1 MQSVLLPITTIWWR
15 EIIRFYRQRSRLFSA
30 IAQPLVFWLLIG
42 SGLNASFRP
51 AGAADETGYIEY
63 FYPGIVVLV
72 LLFTAIFA
80 TISVVNDRREGFLQ
94 GVLVAPVPRWRIVM
108 AQALG
113 GTTLALGQG
122 VLLLLLAPM
131 TGIRFGVTSLCLSLS
146 VMALLAFGL
155 TNLGLLIAWRMDST
169 QGFHAIMNLLLIPIW
184 LLSGAFFPSTGV
196 PEWLAWTM
204 KFNPLTYGLAAFRHS
219 LYFDT
224 AATAF
229 GEMPPWTLSLL
240 ITGLFC
246 VLTYVGATLTASTET
261 NRRSWV
267 NQPYSSKSL
276 VPFAFQKAERTV
288 RRTYASM
295 APR

>member
-1 MQSVLLPITTIWWR
+1 MLNPSHRTARKIKNLLPVTTIWWR

-30 IAQPLVFWLLIG
+30 IAQPLVFWILIG
-42 SGLNASFRP
+42 SGLSASFQP
-51 AGAADETGYIEY
+51 AGSVDGQSYIEY

-72 LLFTAIFA
+72 LLFTSIFA

-94 GVLVAPVPRWRIVM
+94 GVLVAPVPRGWIVL

-113 GTTLALGQG
+113 GTTLALLQG
-122 VLLLLLAPM
+122 VLLLILAPIA
-131 TGIRFGVTSLCLSLS
+131 GIQLGAASLLFTFS

-184 LLSGAFFPSTGV
+184 LLSGAFFPSTGA
-196 PEWLAWTM
+196 PGWLAWIM

-219 LYFDT
+219 LYLDT
-224 AATAF
+224 TAKAF
-229 GEMPPWTLSLL
+229 AEGPPWALSML

-246 VLTYVGATLTASTET
+246 VLTYVGATLTASAQT
-261 NRRSWV
+261 N
-267 NQPYSSKSL
+267 
-276 VPFAFQKAERTV
+276 
-288 RRTYASM
+288 
-295 APR
+295 